1 MPCVQCSLTN
11 SCQIKLKYPAASVF
25 LACDC
30 NNCNCNS
37 SNHCRKL
44 AVANQLGTST
54 FFLFEFLS
62 GLPAIVGLSADFLSP
77 RQVYS
82 PPWTECLSS
91 PPPNRLQSVRPAAGG
106 AGCSRSGLLS
116 KEARLLALYTALH
129 QTIMD
134 VQWAFACARHI
145 TDTACLSTGCA
156 TWGKSSVLSKPA
168 SSCAEWRQSEQ
179 SVSHGCSRAIKEIT
193 RVRHLA
199 QHLARSQHSSNVS
212 YISSS
217 AVSVHDF
224 I

>member
-91 PPPNRLQSVRPAAGG
+91 PPPQPSAER
-106 AGCSRSGLLS
+106 
-116 KEARLLALYTALH
+116 EARCWGCW
-129 QTIMD
+129 
-134 VQWAFACARHI
+134 VQPVWSAFKG
-145 TDTACLSTGCA
+145 ST
-156 TWGKSSVLSKPA
+156 A
-168 SSCAEWRQSEQ
+168 SSFVHRTAPDNNGR
-179 SVSHGCSRAIKEIT
+179 
-193 RVRHLA
+193 
-199 QHLARSQHSSNVS
+199 
-212 YISSS
+212 
-217 AVSVHDF
+217 AVSICMCQAYYRHSLPVHWLCNLGQV
-224 I
+224 ISPL